1 MISAHELLKDSDM
14 KNLLEKMILDKAD
27 YLKLLKQRRDRF
39 LKSNAYE
46 KELKDFAPEFRKM
59 VSDIAGDGAEIQ
71 RVEKDLSSMNYALA
85 RSNGAEFNEQW
96 ELDYHHATRDVKI
109 ARVAAHFLRQ
119 DTFKKLIHCPFHTD
133 RRPSFKVYEKTNT
146 FHCFG
151 CGAHGSPV
159 DFVMRFQ
166 NCGFKEAVKILSYL

>member
-1 MISAHELLKDSDM
+1 MISAHEVLKDPDM
-14 KNLLEKMILDKAD
+14 QNLLEKMILEKTD
-27 YLKLLKQRRDRF
+27 YLKVLKQRRDRF

-46 KELKDFAPEFRKM
+46 KELKGFAPEFRKM

-71 RVEKDLSSMNYALA
+71 QVEKDLSKMNYALK
-85 RSNGAEFNEQW
+85 RSNGAECNEQW
-96 ELDYHHATRDVKI
+96 ELDYHHAIRGVRI
-109 ARVAAHFLRQ
+109 RRVAAHFLLL
-119 DTFKKLIHCPFHTD
+119 DNFKKLIRCPFHPD

-159 DFVMRFQ
+159 DFVMRFH